1 MFYFSQFEND
11 YPINYRIASTKF
23 SDDINVIEVG
33 YNRTKKG
40 LYQIMKRDVYIL
52 HYITNGE
59 GEFCGEKFTKNN
71 AYLVVPNEIEKI
83 ISDKENPYEA
93 YWIMFKGSK
102 VSEILTKCNLPSHNS
117 VFQFDKVDE
126 CSKILHN
133 ALFNIEPENDLEE
146 AAIMNSAFYQV
157 ISLHLGNIQPSV
169 SVNSIAKKIKR
180 FINGNYYNDISIDS
194 IAQSLNYSRNYLYTL
209 FKNNYGTSPQAYLL
223 NLRIQKAKELL
234 TNEQN
239 LSINEIAHAIGYK
252 DPLYFSRVFHKKTGV
267 TPLEYKKNNYIK

>member
-11 YPINYRIASTKF
+11 YNINYRIASTKF
-23 SDDINVIEVG
+23 SDDINVIEIG
-33 YNRTKKG
+33 CNHTKKG

-52 HYITNGE
+52 HYITNGK

-71 AYLVVPNEIEKI
+71 GYIVTPNELETV
-83 ISDKENPYEA
+83 ISDKNDPYDA

-102 VSEILTKCNLPSHNS
+102 ASEILEKCNLPSHNS
-117 VFQFDKVDE
+117 VFEFNKVDE

-133 ALFNIEPENDLEE
+133 ALFNITPENDLEE
-146 AAIMNSAFYQV
+146 AAIMNSVFYQI
-157 ISLHLGNIQPSV
+157 ISLHFNNVQPSV

-194 IAQSLNYSRNYLYTL
+194 IAHSLNYSRNYLYTL
-209 FKNNYGTSPQAYLL
+209 FKNSYGTSPQAYLL

-252 DPLYFSRVFHKKTGV
+252 DPLYFSRLFHKKTGV
-267 TPLEYKKNNYIK
+267 TPLEYKRNNKS